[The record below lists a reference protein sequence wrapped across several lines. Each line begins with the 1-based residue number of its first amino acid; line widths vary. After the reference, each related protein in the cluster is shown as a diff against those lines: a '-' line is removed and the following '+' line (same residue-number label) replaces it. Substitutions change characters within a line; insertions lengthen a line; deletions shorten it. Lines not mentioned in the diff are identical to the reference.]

1 MNSQR
6 KERTQGDCLKKNKKN
21 GGGGGDGRKI

>member
-6 KERTQGDCLKKNKKN
+6 KERTQGDCLKKKMVVVGEIEGKF
-21 GGGGGDGRKI
+21 R